1 MSWPAPFDTNTWEN
15 SNTCLTYFT
24 RVGFNWCEN
33 MLSVEF
39 VVVGWTVR
47 ISDLW
52 NHCGHMK

>member
-39 VVVGWTVR
+39 VVVG
-47 ISDLW
+47 
-52 NHCGHMK
+52 